1 MELSIETT
9 FEQFVAELGQKALNY
24 GAAHYGHHQFA
35 DLPADDQADIKREYD
50 SIDEFF
56 VLSEDDYEQQL
67 ADYGTDYMGDDAKV
81 GDLMWFDGEC
91 LCGIGCVEAWE
102 ESEALPEK
110 GKWHDWTDV
119 LESVKWAVVLR
130 EFQRLKAELTK

>member
-24 GAAHYGHHQFA
+24 GAAHYGHHEFA

-67 ADYGTDYMGDDAKV
+67 ADYGTDYMGDEAKI

-91 LCGIGCVEAWE
+91 LSGIWLC
-102 ESEALPEK
+102 
-110 GKWHDWTDV
+110 
-119 LESVKWAVVLR
+119 
-130 EFQRLKAELTK
+130 